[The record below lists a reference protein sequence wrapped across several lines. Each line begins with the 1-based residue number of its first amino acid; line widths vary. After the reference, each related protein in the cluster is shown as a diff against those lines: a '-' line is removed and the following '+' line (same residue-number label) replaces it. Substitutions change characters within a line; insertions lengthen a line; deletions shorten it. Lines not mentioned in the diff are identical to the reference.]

1 MRVRAL
7 QLALLTHSRL
17 VTISCGV
24 AIDFSIHFD
33 FVTVSSIYFAA
44 MLAGIIL
51 TLSAIL
57 YRLLYVL
64 ADSPAHWA
72 NFSPVA
78 AIFLCSGAFLY
89 RRAAYLWPLLAL
101 FVSDLIINA
110 HYHVPLLDT
119 RMLSGYFCFG
129 VLLFV
134 GRGLG
139 QIQKRKAF
147 WMLGGAIAGSLL
159 FYIVTNTVDWFFDS
173 AVPLPV
179 ELYPKT
185 PAGWLQA
192 LTIGHANFPPTYLFL
207 RNTLVSDF
215 LFTAVF
221 LLTQSIFPSAVREA
235 TPPSAAHQERQTS

>member
-1 MRVRAL
+1 
-7 QLALLTHSRL
+7 LLYS
-17 VTISCGV
+17 VFGV

-33 FVTVSSIYFAA
+33 FVTGSSIYFAA

-64 ADSPAHWA
+64 ADSPAPWA

-89 RRAAYLWPLLAL
+89 RRGAYLWPLLAL
-101 FVSDLIINA
+101 FVSDLNINA

-129 VLLFV
+129 VLLFL
-134 GRGLG
+134 GRWLG
-139 QIQKRKAF
+139 QKQKRKGL

-179 ELYPKT
+179 DLYPKT

-192 LTIGHANFPPTYLFL
+192 LTVGHANFPPTYLFL

-235 TPPSAAHQERQTS
+235 TPSAAHQERQTL

>member
-1 MRVRAL
+1 MSPPGATSV
-7 QLALLTHSRL
+7 TL
-17 VTISCGV
+17 VIPVISCFTV

-33 FVTVSSIYFAA
+33 FVTGSSIYFAA

-64 ADSPAHWA
+64 ADSPTNWA

-129 VLLFV
+129 VLLLL
-134 GRGLG
+134 GRWLA
-139 QIQKRKAF
+139 QRQTRKAF
-147 WMLGGAIAGSLL
+147 WILGGAIAGSLL
-159 FYIVTNTVDWFFDS
+159 FYLITNTVDWFFDS
-173 AVPLPV
+173 SVPLPV
-179 ELYPKT
+179 AIYPKT
-185 PAGWLQA
+185 FGGWLQA
-192 LTIGHANFPPTYLFL
+192 LTVGHSNFPPTYLFL

-221 LLTQSIFPSAVREA
+221 LLTQSIFRSAVQEA
-235 TPPSAAHQERQTS
+235 TPSAAPEKRQTF